1 MAKLVLDLH
10 DIYNR
15 GYKIDNELD
24 RVISEAVDKK
34 IPRVL
39 DLGPDVMVI
48 TGDHSTP
55 ASLKSHSWHPVP
67 VLLHSRYCR
76 PDSVDR
82 FGERACT
89 AGGLGPRF
97 PATDL
102 MPLAVAN
109 ARRLKKFGA

>member
-1 MAKLVLDLH
+1 VKKTDSAGEDGDFDRKVKL
-10 DIYNR
+10 I
-15 GYKIDNELD
+15 
-24 RVISEAVDKK
+24 EAVDKK
-34 IPRVL
+34 IPRL
-39 DLGPDVMVI
+39 IDLGPDVMVV

-67 VLLHSRYCR
+67 VLVHSRYCR
-76 PDSVDR
+76 PDGVDR

-102 MPLAVAN
+102 MPLAAAN
-109 ARRLKKFGA
+109 ALRLKKFGGVTS